1 MDLATYY
8 EWILMTID
16 LCGVFLKSLKLTER
30 WKGLCGYI
38 LQDFLLEKFF
48 FWKEK
53 TICKTIEIKTLKT
66 FMPHSTTSNRMV
78 YEWVI

>member
-8 EWILMTID
+8 EWILMMID
-16 LCGVFLKSLKLTER
+16 LCGVFLKSLKLTEC
-30 WKGLCGYI
+30 WKGLCGSI

-53 TICKTIEIKTLKT
+53 TICKIIEIETLKM

>member
-16 LCGVFLKSLKLTER
+16 LCGVFLKSLKLTEH

-53 TICKTIEIKTLKT
+53 TICKIIEIKTLKI